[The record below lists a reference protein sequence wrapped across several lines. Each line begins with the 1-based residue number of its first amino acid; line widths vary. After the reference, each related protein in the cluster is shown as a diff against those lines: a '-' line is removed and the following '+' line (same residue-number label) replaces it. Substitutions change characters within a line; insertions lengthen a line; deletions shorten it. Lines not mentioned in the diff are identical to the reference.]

1 MPSGESEKIEEIK
14 EGINFVEK
22 NGYLHIQEP
31 DESEKEK
38 LNNAIIKRTNIYKS
52 QRDIVEEIMD
62 MIGIEKIY
70 REKLH
75 AIIRSA
81 YKNELDRDRL
91 YDIVRANYNLMN

>member
-1 MPSGESEKIEEIK
+1 
-14 EGINFVEK
+14 
-22 NGYLHIQEP
+22 
-31 DESEKEK
+31 
-38 LNNAIIKRTNIYKS
+38 
-52 QRDIVEEIMD
+52 MD